1 MSEALY
7 KLSKPVTL
15 TYDSAEGKRE
25 EVIDTIAFR
34 EPDGN
39 TLLLLDTYGETPM
52 RLMMEIIADL
62 WGKTFAEVKKLPA
75 KDIGPLGDRAF
86 ALLPVGPK
94 TGAAA

>member
-1 MSEALY
+1 MDMIY

-15 TYDSAEGKRE
+15 TYAGAEGQRE
-25 EVIDTIAFR
+25 EVIETITFR

-39 TLLLLDTYGETPM
+39 TLLLIDAYGSQPM

-75 KDIGPLGDRAF
+75 KDLGPLGDRAF
-86 ALLPVGPK
+86 ALLPDGQK
-94 TGAAA
+94 TGANA